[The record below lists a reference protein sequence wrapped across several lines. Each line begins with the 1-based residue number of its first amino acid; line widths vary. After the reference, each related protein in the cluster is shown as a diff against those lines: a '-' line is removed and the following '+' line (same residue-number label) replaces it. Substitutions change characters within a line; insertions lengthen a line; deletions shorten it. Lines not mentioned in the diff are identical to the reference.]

1 MAKPFTIALSNERLA
16 VISAKVAAFDCGHC
30 RARQADN
37 PALGSRTSRSSST
50 NGARGSNGARRHRY
64 GGQPCWRRR
73 LNPEEVRR
81 MADVLRYEE
90 DRPDL
95 WHVFDEDMLLTNIML

>member
-1 MAKPFTIALSNERLA
+1 
-16 VISAKVAAFDCGHC
+16 
-30 RARQADN
+30 
-37 PALGSRTSRSSST
+37 
-50 NGARGSNGARRHRY
+50 
-64 GGQPCWRRR
+64 
-73 LNPEEVRR
+73 